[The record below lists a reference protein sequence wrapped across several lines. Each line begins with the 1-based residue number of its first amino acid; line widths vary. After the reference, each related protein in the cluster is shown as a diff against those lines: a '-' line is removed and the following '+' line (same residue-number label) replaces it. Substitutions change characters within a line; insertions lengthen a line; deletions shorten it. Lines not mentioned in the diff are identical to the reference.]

1 MSKIGG
7 YTAFDAGFQKN
18 VYEKVK
24 PENKRTDKKPVEKYG
39 AAQQLASK
47 QPELSQGAKD
57 LLNEMQ
63 KKYGDMDFFVADY
76 SSDDEAQR
84 YLSRGNKDY
93 SVLIEPELLEK
104 MAADE
109 GVKEKYLG
117 IIDDAKNKI
126 SDVKDEIDKL
136 DNTEG
141 GVKKSDIKNI
151 GFSVK
156 SDGSVSFF
164 AELEKSGADQKKRID
179 QAREDKKAQKKEDEK
194 EAKAKKLKE
203 QQEDRVKRSVVR
215 GDSVSELIKNIRKVD
230 WDKVAEEVR
239 PITGGKFNFGV

>member
-7 YTAFDAGFQKN
+7 YTSFDAGFQKSI
-18 VYEKVK
+18 YEKVK
-24 PENKRTDKKPVEKYG
+24 PDKKQADNKPVERDG
-39 AAQQLASK
+39 AAQKAVSK

-84 YLSRGNKDY
+84 CLSRGSKEY

-109 GVKEKYLG
+109 SVKEKYLG

-136 DNTEG
+136 DDGED
-141 GVKKSDIKNI
+141 GVKKADIKNI

-164 AELEKSGADQKKRID
+164 AELEKSSADQKKRIE
-179 QAREDKKAQKKEDEK
+179 QAREDKKVQKKEDEK

-215 GDSVSELIKNIRKVD
+215 GDTASELIKNIREVD

-239 PITGGKFNFGV
+239 PRAGGKIDFGV

>member
-7 YTAFDAGFQKN
+7 YTSFDVGFQKN
-18 VYEKVK
+18 IYEKAK

-39 AAQQLASK
+39 AAQKMALK
-47 QPELSQGAKD
+47 QSELSRSAKD

-84 YLSRGNKDY
+84 YLSRGSKEY

-109 GVKEKYLG
+109 SVKEKYLG
-117 IIDDAKNKI
+117 IIDDARNKI
-126 SDVKDEIDKL
+126 SEVKDEVAKL
-136 DNTEG
+136 DDGEY
-141 GVKKSDIKNI
+141 GVKKADIKNV

-164 AELEKSGADQKKRID
+164 AELEKSSADQKKRIE

-215 GDSVSELIKNIRKVD
+215 GGSADELIKKIREVD
-230 WDKVAEEVR
+230 WDKVVEEIR
-239 PITGGKFNFGV
+239 PSAGAKIDFGV

>member
-7 YTAFDAGFQKN
+7 YTSFDVGFQKN
-18 VYEKVK
+18 IYEKPK
-24 PENKRTDKKPVEKYG
+24 SENKRTDKKPVEKYG
-39 AAQQLASK
+39 AAQQLTSK

-84 YLSRGNKDY
+84 YLSRGSKDY

-109 GVKEKYLG
+109 SVKEKYLG

-126 SDVKDEIDKL
+126 SEVKDEIAKQD
-136 DNTEG
+136 DTED

-164 AELEKSGADQKKRID
+164 AELEKSSADQKKRIE
-179 QAREDKKAQKKEDEK
+179 QAREDKKARKKEDEK
-194 EAKAKKLKE
+194 EAKAKKLKQ
-203 QQEDRVKRSVVR
+203 QQEDKVKRSVVR
-215 GDSVSELIKNIRKVD
+215 GGSADELIKNIREVD
-230 WDKVAEEVR
+230 WDKVVEEVKPR
-239 PITGGKFNFGV
+239 AGGKINFGV

>member
-1 MSKIGG
+1 MGKIGG
-7 YTAFDAGFQKN
+7 YTSFDVGFQKN
-18 VYEKVK
+18 IYEKVK
-24 PENKRTDKKPVEKYG
+24 PENKRTGKKPVEKYG
-39 AAQQLASK
+39 AAQETASE

-84 YLSRGNKDY
+84 YLSRGSKEY

-109 GVKEKYLG
+109 NVKEKYLG

-126 SDVKDEIDKL
+126 SEVKDEVAKL
-136 DNTEG
+136 DDGED
-141 GVKKSDIKNI
+141 GVKKADIKNI

-156 SDGSVSFF
+156 VGGSVSFF
-164 AELEKSGADQKKRID
+164 AELEKSSADQKKRIE
-179 QAREDKKAQKKEDEK
+179 QAREDRKAQKKEDEK
-194 EAKAKKLKE
+194 EARAKKLKQ

-215 GDSVSELIKNIRKVD
+215 GDTASKLIKNIREVD

-239 PITGGKFNFGV
+239 PKAGGQIDFGV

>member
-7 YTAFDAGFQKN
+7 YTSFDVGFQKN
-18 VYEKVK
+18 IYEKAK

-39 AAQQLASK
+39 VAQKTASK
-47 QPELSQGAKD
+47 QPELSQGAKN

-76 SSDDEAQR
+76 SSDDEAQK
-84 YLSRGNKDY
+84 YLSRGSKDY

-109 GVKEKYLG
+109 SVKEKYLG
-117 IIDDAKNKI
+117 IIDDARNKI
-126 SDVKDEIDKL
+126 SEVKDEVAKL
-136 DNTEG
+136 DDGED
-141 GVKKSDIKNI
+141 GVKKANIMNI

-164 AELEKSGADQKKRID
+164 AELEKSSADQKKRIE

-215 GDSVSELIKNIRKVD
+215 GDSIDELVKNIRAVD
-230 WDKVAEEVR
+230 WDKIAEEVR
-239 PITGGKFNFGV
+239 PRAGGKIDFAM

>member
-7 YTAFDAGFQKN
+7 YTSFDVGFQKN
-18 VYEKVK
+18 IYEKPK
-24 PENKRTDKKPVEKYG
+24 SENKRTDKKPVEKYG
-39 AAQQLASK
+39 AAQKMALK
-47 QPELSQGAKD
+47 QPELSQGAKN

-63 KKYGDMDFFVADY
+63 KKYGDMDLFVADY
-76 SSDDEAQR
+76 SSDDEAQK
-84 YLSRGNKDY
+84 YLSRGSKDY

-109 GVKEKYLG
+109 SVKEKYLG

-126 SDVKDEIDKL
+126 AEVKDEIAKQD
-136 DNTEG
+136 DTEDG
-141 GVKKSDIKNI
+141 AKKADIKNI

-164 AELEKSGADQKKRID
+164 AELEKSSADQKKRIE
-179 QAREDKKAQKKEDEK
+179 QAREDKKAQRKEDEK

-203 QQEDRVKRSVVR
+203 QEEDRVKRSVVR
-215 GDSVSELIKNIRKVD
+215 GDSASELAKNIQAID

-239 PITGGKFNFGV
+239 PKAGGKIDLGV

>member
-7 YTAFDAGFQKN
+7 YTSFDVGFQKN
-18 VYEKVK
+18 IYEKAK

-39 AAQQLASK
+39 AAQKTASK

-84 YLSRGNKDY
+84 YLSRGSKEY

-109 GVKEKYLG
+109 SVKEKYLG
-117 IIDDAKNKI
+117 IISYNLKQQIFYTSRIFAA
-126 SDVKDEIDKL
+126 
-136 DNTEG
+136 
-141 GVKKSDIKNI
+141 
-151 GFSVK
+151 FSV
-156 SDGSVSFF
+156 FT
-164 AELEKSGADQKKRID
+164 Q
-179 QAREDKKAQKKEDEK
+179 
-194 EAKAKKLKE
+194 
-203 QQEDRVKRSVVR
+203 
-215 GDSVSELIKNIRKVD
+215 N
-230 WDKVAEEVR
+230 
-239 PITGGKFNFGV
+239 

>member
-7 YTAFDAGFQKN
+7 YTSFDVGFQKN
-18 VYEKVK
+18 IYEKAK
-24 PENKRTDKKPVEKYG
+24 PENKRTDKKPVEKYD
-39 AAQQLASK
+39 AAQKMALK

-84 YLSRGNKDY
+84 YLSRGSKEY

-109 GVKEKYLG
+109 SIKEKYLG

-126 SDVKDEIDKL
+126 SDVKDEIAKL
-136 DNTEG
+136 DDNEDG
-141 GVKKSDIKNI
+141 AKKADIKNI

-156 SDGSVSFF
+156 SDGSGSFF
-164 AELEKSGADQKKRID
+164 AELEKSSADQKKRIE

-215 GDSVSELIKNIRKVD
+215 GNTADELIKNIQAIN

-239 PITGGKFNFGV
+239 PRAGGKIDFGV

>member
-1 MSKIGG
+1 MI
-7 YTAFDAGFQKN
+7 
-18 VYEKVK
+18 V
-24 PENKRTDKKPVEKYG
+24 
-39 AAQQLASK
+39 
-47 QPELSQGAKD
+47 LSQGAKD
-57 LLNEMQ
+57 LLSEMQ

-76 SSDDEAQR
+76 SSDEEAQR

-109 GVKEKYLG
+109 SVKEKYLG

-126 SDVKDEIDKL
+126 SEVKDEIAKL
-136 DNTEG
+136 DDTED
-141 GVKKSDIKNI
+141 GVKKTDIKNI

-164 AELEKSGADQKKRID
+164 AELEKSGADRKKRIE
-179 QAREDKKAQKKEDEK
+179 QAREDKKAQKKEEEK
-194 EAKAKKLKE
+194 AAKAKKLKE

-215 GDSVSELIKNIRKVD
+215 GDSVDEFMKNIRSVD
-230 WDKVAEEVR
+230 WDEIAEEVR
-239 PITGGKFNFGV
+239 PMAGGKIDLGA

>member
-7 YTAFDAGFQKN
+7 YVAFGTDFQKKI
-18 VYEKVK
+18 YEKAK
-24 PENKRTDKKPVEKYG
+24 PENRRADNKPVEKEG
-39 AAQQLASK
+39 AAQKTASK

-57 LLNEMQ
+57 LLSELQ

-84 YLSRGNKDY
+84 YLSRGCKEY

-109 GVKEKYLG
+109 SVKEKYLSV
-117 IIDDAKNKI
+117 IDDAKNKI
-126 SDVKDEIDKL
+126 LEAKEEIAKMD
-136 DNTEG
+136 DSAEVG
-141 GVKKSDIKNI
+141 KKSDIKSI

-164 AELEKSGADQKKRID
+164 AELEKSSADQQKRIEEL
-179 QAREDKKAQKKEDEK
+179 REEKRAKKKEDEK
-194 EAKAKKLKE
+194 ETKAKKLDE
-203 QQEDRVKRSVVR
+203 QREARFKKGLVKADSIDELVKGIQEF
-215 GDSVSELIKNIRKVD
+215 D
-230 WDKVAEEVR
+230 WENASEEVR
-239 PITGGKFNFGV
+239 PRAGGRLDVRM